1 MTMDFESHALYA
13 DSRCMDHFCNLHILY
28 VQVPHAHFIIFF
40 FFCTSVIPQDVNT
53 GPTLAILVVCTVC
66 MFLFFQDDLFHSKIS
81 SILGLCDMDKKYISR
96 FFYFFF
102 DFDFNHDFDTNRHA
116 LSHILLV
123 FAHLTCL
130 AHLVLHFSLFYYTFY
145 SLFLVFTY
153 IYIYI
158 YICSCVVL
166 LLYNFYSLHCP
177 LSGPD
182 LIYISLLII
191 PCIIYY
197 VTNKE
202 TLTFTVI
209 NAFCVNL
216 KHISKGNQ
224 LDLSQKVV
232 TCL

>member
-1 MTMDFESHALYA
+1 MS
-13 DSRCMDHFCNLHILY
+13 
-28 VQVPHAHFIIFF
+28 P
-40 FFCTSVIPQDVNT
+40 
-53 GPTLAILVVCTVC
+53 
-66 MFLFFQDDLFHSKIS
+66 
-81 SILGLCDMDKKYISR
+81 LGLCDMDKKYITI
-96 FFYFFF
+96 FWFFF
-102 DFDFNHDFDTNRHA
+102 
-116 LSHILLV
+116 SISILITILTQTDMLYLT
-123 FAHLTCL
+123 HLTCL
-130 AHLVLHFSLFYYTFY
+130 CTSYLSCTSCFALFFILLDILLFISFFY
-145 SLFLVFTY
+145 L
-153 IYIYI
+153 

-166 LLYNFYSLHCP
+166 LLYNLYSLHCP

-191 PCIIYY
+191 PCIIYH

>member
-1 MTMDFESHALYA
+1 
-13 DSRCMDHFCNLHILY
+13 
-28 VQVPHAHFIIFF
+28 
-40 FFCTSVIPQDVNT
+40 
-53 GPTLAILVVCTVC
+53 
-66 MFLFFQDDLFHSKIS
+66 
-81 SILGLCDMDKKYISR
+81 MDKKYIYHV
-96 FFYFFF
+96 FWIFFF
-102 DFDFNHDFDTNRHA
+102 DFDFNHDFDKQTCFI
-116 LSHILLV
+116 S
-123 FAHLTCL
+123 HLTCL

-145 SLFLVFTY
+145 SLFLFFT
-153 IYIYI
+153 

-191 PCIIYY
+191 PCIIYH

-224 LDLSQKVV
+224 LNLSQKVV

>member
-1 MTMDFESHALYA
+1 MVSKHNCSH
-13 DSRCMDHFCNLHILY
+13 
-28 VQVPHAHFIIFF
+28 V
-40 FFCTSVIPQDVNT
+40 
-53 GPTLAILVVCTVC
+53 
-66 MFLFFQDDLFHSKIS
+66 
-81 SILGLCDMDKKYISR
+81 LGLCDMDKKYISR
-96 FFYFFF
+96 FFDFFF
-102 DFDFNHDFDTNRHA
+102 SISILITILTQTDMLYLTSYLF
-116 LSHILLV
+116 LHILLV
-123 FAHLTCL
+123 
-130 AHLVLHFSLFYYTFY
+130 LHILFCTFLY
-145 SLFLVFTY
+145 SITHFTLY
-153 IYIYI
+153 FFFYL

-191 PCIIYY
+191 PCIIYH